1 MQDRQKKVW
10 IGLEGME
17 FYAYHGVYEEER
29 KIGGKYIVDVLVY
42 TNAVDAELHDD
53 LNGTVN
59 YEQIYKVVEQNMQ
72 QPVKLIERLVRKI
85 MDDIR
90 LFVVK
95 EDTIRIK
102 IRKLNPPFFGC
113 KSESKCGGNGGLSL
127 FIKICLIILFF
138 LKKM

>member
-72 QPVKLIERLVRKI
+72 QPVKLIERLARKI

-102 IRKLNPPFFGC
+102 IRKLNPPLGA
-113 KSESKCGGNGGLSL
+113 KVEASVVE
-127 FIKICLIILFF
+127 
-138 LKKM
+138 MED

>member
-1 MQDRQKKVW
+1 MQVRQKKVW

-102 IRKLNPPFFGC
+102 IRKLNPPLGA
-113 KSESKCGGNGGLSL
+113 KVKASVVE
-127 FIKICLIILFF
+127 
-138 LKKM
+138 MED

>member
-1 MQDRQKKVW
+1 MNNKGMQKKVW

-102 IRKLNPPFFGC
+102 IRKLNPPLGA
-113 KSESKCGGNGGLSL
+113 KVETSVVE
-127 FIKICLIILFF
+127 
-138 LKKM
+138 MED

>member
-1 MQDRQKKVW
+1 MQVRQKKVW

-102 IRKLNPPFFGC
+102 IRKLNPPLGA
-113 KSESKCGGNGGLSL
+113 KVEASVVE
-127 FIKICLIILFF
+127 
-138 LKKM
+138 MED

>member
-1 MQDRQKKVW
+1 MQVRQKKVW

-72 QPVKLIERLVRKI
+72 QPVKLIERLARKI

-102 IRKLNPPFFGC
+102 IRKLNPPLGA
-113 KSESKCGGNGGLSL
+113 KVEASVVE
-127 FIKICLIILFF
+127 
-138 LKKM
+138 MED

>member
-42 TNAVDAELHDD
+42 TNAIDAELHDD

-59 YEQIYKVVEQNMQ
+59 YEQIYKAVEQNML
-72 QPVKLIERLVRKI
+72 QPVKLIERLARKI

-102 IRKLNPPFFGC
+102 IRKLNPPLGA
-113 KSESKCGGNGGLSL
+113 KVEASVVE
-127 FIKICLIILFF
+127 
-138 LKKM
+138 MED

>member
-59 YEQIYKVVEQNMQ
+59 YEQIYKAVDQNML
-72 QPVKLIERLVRKI
+72 QPVKLIERLARKI

-102 IRKLNPPFFGC
+102 IRKLNPPLGA
-113 KSESKCGGNGGLSL
+113 KVEASVVE
-127 FIKICLIILFF
+127 
-138 LKKM
+138 MED

>member
-1 MQDRQKKVW
+1 MQVRQKKVW

-29 KIGGKYIVDVLVY
+29 KIGGKYIVDVLVH
-42 TNAVDAELHDD
+42 TNAKDAELHDD

-72 QPVKLIERLVRKI
+72 QPVKLIERLARKI

-102 IRKLNPPFFGC
+102 IRKLNPPLGA
-113 KSESKCGGNGGLSL
+113 KVKASVVE
-127 FIKICLIILFF
+127 
-138 LKKM
+138 MED

>member
-42 TNAVDAELHDD
+42 TNAKYAELHDD

-72 QPVKLIERLVRKI
+72 QPVKLIERLARKI

-102 IRKLNPPFFGC
+102 IRKLNPPLGA
-113 KSESKCGGNGGLSL
+113 KVKASVVE
-127 FIKICLIILFF
+127 
-138 LKKM
+138 MED

>member
-102 IRKLNPPFFGC
+102 IRKLNPPLGA
-113 KSESKCGGNGGLSL
+113 KVKASVVE
-127 FIKICLIILFF
+127 
-138 LKKM
+138 MED

>member
-17 FYAYHGVYEEER
+17 FYACHGVYEEER

-102 IRKLNPPFFGC
+102 IRKLNPPLGA
-113 KSESKCGGNGGLSL
+113 KVKASVVE
-127 FIKICLIILFF
+127 
-138 LKKM
+138 MED